1 MLVVEII
8 FDDFQCI
15 LDGKNHVFDLKRIF
29 SVRNVY
35 TVYTENKILPQTNV
49 LRERRDYIVDMLLWI
64 MNLFVYLGNKS
75 EEFHAVYNYLKILMQ
90 FDAYSRITS
99 T

>member
-49 LRERRDYIVDMLLWI
+49 LRERRDYIVDMLL
-64 MNLFVYLGNKS
+64 
-75 EEFHAVYNYLKILMQ
+75 
-90 FDAYSRITS
+90 
-99 T
+99 

>member
-1 MLVVEII
+1 
-8 FDDFQCI
+8 
-15 LDGKNHVFDLKRIF
+15 
-29 SVRNVY
+29 
-35 TVYTENKILPQTNV
+35 
-49 LRERRDYIVDMLLWI
+49 